1 MTEKTGR
8 SRGLS
13 SPAVPLARG
22 GTFTDS
28 PNKGALSHSLAQI
41 TSFMSTSFP
50 SRGKRGGE
58 DKSPRGDV
66 AALKEEF
73 ERKIAAVVFC
83 LEEKAEENIDLSYK
97 LKSLQEASKQ
107 KEAEKD
113 RVIEDLQKSLKAKE
127 EECLQLE
134 KKANDEVLNELNRR
148 IQTITHCLNGILF
161 FLLSALLKQ
170 RNTYHI
176 LSITLLSLIFILEH

>member
-1 MTEKTGR
+1 MSDNQVGR
-8 SRGLS
+8 IRGLS
-13 SPAVPLARG
+13 SPAVPVSRG
-22 GTFTDS
+22 GSFSD
-28 PNKGALSHSLAQI
+28 NKGGTLSHSLAQI

-50 SRGKRGGE
+50 SRGKRD
-58 DKSPRGDV
+58 DKSPRSADV
-66 AALKEEF
+66 ATLKEEF

-97 LKSLQEASKQ
+97 IKALQESSKQ

-113 RVIEDLQKSLKAKE
+113 RAIEDLQKSLKSKE

-148 IQTITHCLNGILF
+148 IQTITHCLNGILSIYLTF
-161 FLLSALLKQ
+161 MPIPCDLS
-170 RNTYHI
+170 T
-176 LSITLLSLIFILEH
+176 